1 MNQNKY
7 FSILQINRVLKY
19 FKYYTMIIMSD
30 KKVKFAENISNTYYF
45 EYNKEEYIKEK
56 KGENWEETSDLIYRN
71 FKKPYSEGGCD
82 NNWFILEKR
91 LQLLDEPCWMMI
103 GQFWN
108 VLYPGLKRYEE
119 LNQFIRLHISK
130 NIDDISDSDSFSDS
144 DSDDNVA

>member
-45 EYNKEEYIKEK
+45 EYDKEEYIKEK

-119 LNQFIRLHISK
+119 LNQFVRLHISK

>member
-45 EYNKEEYIKEK
+45 EYDKEEYIKEK

-108 VLYPGLKRYEE
+108 ILYPGLKRYEE
-119 LNQFIRLHISK
+119 LNQFVRLHISK